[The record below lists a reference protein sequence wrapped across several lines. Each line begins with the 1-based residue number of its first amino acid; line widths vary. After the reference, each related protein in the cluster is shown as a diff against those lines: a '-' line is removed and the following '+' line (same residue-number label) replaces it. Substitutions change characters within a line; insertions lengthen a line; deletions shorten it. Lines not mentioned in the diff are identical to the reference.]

1 MLRGHRRGEK
11 EVLVLNALYVS
22 LAAVGGLLL
31 LLGMLGGLVKER
43 TPVSEPLIALLA
55 GVVIG
60 PAALGLLDL
69 ADLGDQ
75 ALILEEAALITLGVA
90 LVGVALRLPVGYSR
104 RNRRLL
110 FVLLGIVMPLMW
122 IVGGLL
128 AYLIVGVPFWVA
140 VLIGAI
146 ITPTDPVVASS
157 IVAGGVAERNLPA
170 RLRHAISSESGF
182 NDGLALPFV
191 VLPVLVLTEP
201 PGKVLGHWLTHTVLL
216 EIVAGAAL
224 AALMGYAAGKTLRW
238 AERKETMERTS
249 LLTISLALSLTVL
262 GVTELFHLNGVLA
275 AFVAGIVF
283 NFAGSSD
290 AKESQEDIQ
299 EAISRFF
306 DLPIFVLLG
315 MALPWQ
321 GWLDLGWKGP
331 LLVVG
336 VLLLRRLPAVLAL
349 RPLLGPLRGRARDML
364 SLGWF
369 GPIGAAALYYAAFSF
384 RETGI
389 EEAWVVGSLIIC
401 ASVLVHGVSATPL
414 TKLYG
419 RLPRKV

>member
-1 MLRGHRRGEK
+1 LN
-11 EVLVLNALYVS
+11 VLYLS

-31 LLGMLGGLVKER
+31 LLGLLGGLLKER

-55 GVVIG
+55 GVLIG
-60 PAALGLLDL
+60 PTALGLLDL

-75 ALILEEAALITLGVA
+75 TLILEEAALVTLGIA

-104 RNRRLL
+104 RNWRLL
-110 FVLLGIVMPLMW
+110 LVLLGIVMPLMW
-122 IVGGLL
+122 VAGGLL
-128 AYLIVGVPFWVA
+128 VYLIVGVPFWVA

-146 ITPTDPVVASS
+146 VTPTDPVVASS

-170 RLRHAISSESGF
+170 SLRHAISSESGF

-201 PGKVLGHWLTHTVLL
+201 PGEVLGHWLTHTVLL
-216 EIVAGAAL
+216 EIVAGTAL
-224 AALMGYAAGKTLRW
+224 AALMGYLAGKTLRW
-238 AERKETMERTS
+238 AEKKETMERSS

-262 GVTELFHLNGVLA
+262 GVTELLHLNGVLA

-315 MALPWQ
+315 MALPWE
-321 GWLDLGWKGP
+321 GWLGLGWRGP
-331 LLVVG
+331 LLVVA
-336 VLLLRRLPAVLAL
+336 VLLLRRLPTVLAL
-349 RPLLGPLRGRARDML
+349 RPLLGPLRRQAKDVL
-364 SLGWF
+364 FLGWF

-419 RLPRKV
+419 RLPGD

>member
-1 MLRGHRRGEK
+1 
-11 EVLVLNALYVS
+11 
-22 LAAVGGLLL
+22 
-31 LLGMLGGLVKER
+31 
-43 TPVSEPLIALLA
+43 
-55 GVVIG
+55 
-60 PAALGLLDL
+60 LLDL

-75 ALILEEAALITLGVA
+75 TLILEEAALITLGVA
-90 LVGVALRLPVGYSR
+90 LVGVALRLPGGYSR

-128 AYLIVGVPFWVA
+128 VYLIVGVPFWVA
-140 VLIGAI
+140 VMIGAI

-201 PGKVLGHWLTHTVLL
+201 PGEVLGHWLTHTVLL

-224 AALMGYAAGKTLRW
+224 ATLMGYLAGKTLRW

-262 GVTELFHLNGVLA
+262 GVTELLHLNGVLA
-275 AFVAGIVF
+275 AFVAGVVF
-283 NFAGSSD
+283 NFAGASD
-290 AKESQEDIQ
+290 AKESQEEIQ

-321 GWLDLGWKGP
+321 GWLDLGWRGP
-331 LLVVG
+331 LLVVA

-349 RPLLGPLRGRARDML
+349 RPLLGPLRGRAKDVL
-364 SLGWF
+364 FLGWF

-389 EEAWVVGSLIIC
+389 EEAWVVGSQVIC
-401 ASVLVHGVSATPL
+401 ASVLVHGVTATPL

-419 RLPRKV
+419 RLPAD

>member
-1 MLRGHRRGEK
+1 LS
-11 EVLVLNALYVS
+11 ALYVS
-22 LAAVGGLLL
+22 LAAIGGLLL
-31 LLGMLGGLVKER
+31 LLGMLGGLLKER
-43 TPVSEPLIALLA
+43 TPVSEPLIALIA
-55 GVVIG
+55 GVLIG

-75 ALILEEAALITLGVA
+75 TLILEEAALVTLGVA
-90 LVGVALRLPVGYSR
+90 LVGVALRLPIGYSSG
-104 RNRRLL
+104 NWRLL
-110 FVLLGIVMPLMW
+110 FVLLGILMPLMW
-122 IVGGLL
+122 VAGGLL
-128 AYLIVGVPFWVA
+128 AYLILGVPFWVA
-140 VLIGAI
+140 MLIGAI
-146 ITPTDPVVASS
+146 VTPTDPVVASS

-170 RLRHAISSESGF
+170 RLRHAISSESGY

-191 VLPVLVLTEP
+191 ALAVLVLTEA
-201 PGKVLGHWLTHTVLL
+201 PGEAVGHWLTRTVLL
-216 EIVAGAAL
+216 EIAGGAAL
-224 AALMGYAAGKTLRW
+224 AALMGFLAGKTLRW

-262 GVTELFHLNGVLA
+262 GVTELLHLNGVLA

-290 AKESQEDIQ
+290 AKESQEEVQ

-306 DLPIFVLLG
+306 DLPVFVLLG

-321 GWLDLGWKGP
+321 GWLDLGWRGP
-331 LLVVG
+331 LLVVA

-349 RPLLGPLRGRARDML
+349 RPLLGPLRGRAKDVFF
-364 SLGWF
+364 LGWF
-369 GPIGAAALYYAAFSF
+369 GPIGAAALYYAAFSL

-389 EEAWVVGSLIIC
+389 EEAWVVGSLVIC

-419 RLPRKV
+419 RLPGD

>member
-1 MLRGHRRGEK
+1 
-11 EVLVLNALYVS
+11 LNVLYVS
-22 LAAVGGLLL
+22 WAAVGGLLL
-31 LLGMLGGLVKER
+31 LLGLLGGLLKER
-43 TPVSEPLIALLA
+43 TPVSEPLIALIA
-55 GVVIG
+55 GVLIG
-60 PAALGLLDL
+60 PAVLGLLDL
-69 ADLGDQ
+69 AALGNQ
-75 ALILEEAALITLGVA
+75 TLILEEAALITLGVA
-90 LVGVALRLPVGYSR
+90 LVGVALRLPIGYSSS
-104 RNRRLL
+104 NWRLL

-128 AYLIVGVPFWVA
+128 AYLILGVPLWVA

-146 ITPTDPVVASS
+146 VTPTDPVVASS

-201 PGKVLGHWLTHTVLL
+201 PGEVLGHWLTHTILL
-216 EIVAGAAL
+216 EIVGGAAL
-224 AALMGYAAGKTLRW
+224 ASLMGYLAGKTLRW

-249 LLTISLALSLTVL
+249 LLTISLALSLSVL
-262 GVTELFHLNGVLA
+262 GVTELLHLNGVLA

-290 AKESQEDIQ
+290 AKESQEEIQ

-321 GWLDLGWKGP
+321 GWLDLGWRGP
-331 LLVVG
+331 LLVVA
-336 VLLLRRLPAVLAL
+336 VLVLRRLPTVLAL
-349 RPLLGPLRGRARDML
+349 RPLLGPLRGRARDVL
-364 SLGWF
+364 FLGWF
-369 GPIGAAALYYAAFSF
+369 GPIGAAALYYAAFSL

-419 RLPRKV
+419 RLSSD

>member
-1 MLRGHRRGEK
+1 LN
-11 EVLVLNALYVS
+11 VLYLS

-31 LLGMLGGLVKER
+31 LLGLLGGLLKER

-55 GVVIG
+55 GVLIG
-60 PAALGLLDL
+60 PAALGLLNL
-69 ADLGDQ
+69 ADLGEQ
-75 ALILEEAALITLGVA
+75 TLILEEAALVTLGIA

-104 RNRRLL
+104 RNWRLL
-110 FVLLGIVMPLMW
+110 LVLLGIVMPLMW
-122 IVGGLL
+122 LAGGLL
-128 AYLIVGVPFWVA
+128 VYLIVGVPFWVA

-146 ITPTDPVVASS
+146 VTPTDPVVASS

-170 RLRHAISSESGF
+170 PLRHAISSESGF
-182 NDGLALPFV
+182 NDGLALPFI
-191 VLPVLVLTEP
+191 VLPMLVLTEP
-201 PGKVLGHWLTHTVLL
+201 PGEVLGHWLTHTVLL

-224 AALMGYAAGKTLRW
+224 AALMGYLAGKTLRW

-315 MALPWQ
+315 MALPWE
-321 GWLDLGWKGP
+321 GWLGLGWRGL
-331 LLVVG
+331 LLVVA
-336 VLLLRRLPAVLAL
+336 VLLLRRLPTVLAL
-349 RPLLGPLRGRARDML
+349 RPLLGPLRRQTKDVL
-364 SLGWF
+364 FLGWF

-419 RLPRKV
+419 RLPRD

>member
-1 MLRGHRRGEK
+1 MN
-11 EVLVLNALYVS
+11 VLYLS

-31 LLGMLGGLVKER
+31 LLGLLGGLLKER

-55 GVVIG
+55 GVLIG
-60 PAALGLLDL
+60 PAALGLLNL

-75 ALILEEAALITLGVA
+75 TLILEEAALVTLGIA

-104 RNRRLL
+104 RNWRLL
-110 FVLLGIVMPLMW
+110 LVLLGIVMPLMW
-122 IVGGLL
+122 VAGGFLV
-128 AYLIVGVPFWVA
+128 YLIVGVPFWVA

-146 ITPTDPVVASS
+146 VTPTDPVVASS

-170 RLRHAISSESGF
+170 SLRHAISSESGF

-201 PGKVLGHWLTHTVLL
+201 PGEVLGHWLTHTVLL

-224 AALMGYAAGKTLRW
+224 AALMGYLAGKTLRW
-238 AERKETMERTS
+238 AEKKETMERSS

-262 GVTELFHLNGVLA
+262 GVTELLHLNGVLA

-290 AKESQEDIQ
+290 AKESQEEIQ

-315 MALPWQ
+315 MALPWE
-321 GWLDLGWKGP
+321 GWLGLGWRG
-331 LLVVG
+331 LLVVVA
-336 VLLLRRLPAVLAL
+336 VLLLRRLPTVLAL
-349 RPLLGPLRGRARDML
+349 RPLLGPLRRQAKDVL
-364 SLGWF
+364 FLGWF

-414 TKLYG
+414 TKFYG
-419 RLPRKV
+419 RLPGD

>member
-1 MLRGHRRGEK
+1 LS
-11 EVLVLNALYVS
+11 VLYVS

-31 LLGMLGGLVKER
+31 LLGLLGGLLKER

-55 GVVIG
+55 GVLIG
-60 PAALGLLDL
+60 PAVLGLLDL
-69 ADLGDQ
+69 AKLGNETV
-75 ALILEEAALITLGVA
+75 ILEEAALLTLGVA
-90 LVGVALRLPVGYSR
+90 LVGVALRLPVGYASS
-104 RNRRLL
+104 NWRLL
-110 FVLLGIVMPLMW
+110 VILLGILMPLMW
-122 IVGGLL
+122 IVSGLL
-128 AYLIVGVPFWVA
+128 VYLVLGLPFWVA

-146 ITPTDPVVASS
+146 VTPTDPVVASS

-170 RLRHAISSESGF
+170 PLRHAISSESGF

-201 PGKVLGHWLTHTVLL
+201 PGEILGHWLTHTVLL
-216 EIVAGAAL
+216 EIIAGAAV
-224 AALMGYAAGKTLRW
+224 ATLMGYLAGKTLRW
-238 AERKETMERTS
+238 AEREETMERTS

-262 GVTELFHLNGVLA
+262 GVTELLHLNGVLA

-290 AKESQEDIQ
+290 AKESQEEIQ

-315 MALPWQ
+315 MALPWE
-321 GWLDLGWKGP
+321 GWLHLGWRGL
-331 LLVVG
+331 LLVVA
-336 VLLLRRLPAVLAL
+336 VLLLRRLPTVLAL
-349 RPLLGPLRGRARDML
+349 RPLLGPLRRRAKDVL
-364 SLGWF
+364 FLGWF

-414 TKLYG
+414 TKFYG
-419 RLPRKV
+419 RLPGD

>member
-1 MLRGHRRGEK
+1 LLVGDDAGGDS
-11 EVLVLNALYVS
+11 VLNVLYVS

-31 LLGMLGGLVKER
+31 LLGMLGGLLKER
-43 TPVSEPLIALLA
+43 TPVSEPLIALIA
-55 GVVIG
+55 GVLIG
-60 PAALGLLDL
+60 PGALGLLDL
-69 ADLGDQ
+69 ADLGNQ
-75 ALILEEAALITLGVA
+75 TLILEEAALVTLGVA
-90 LVGVALRLPVGYSR
+90 LVGVALRLPIGYSSS
-104 RNRRLL
+104 NWRLL

-128 AYLIVGVPFWVA
+128 AYLILGVPFWVA

-146 ITPTDPVVASS
+146 VTPTDPVVASS

-201 PGKVLGHWLTHTVLL
+201 PGEVLGHWLTHTILL
-216 EIVAGAAL
+216 EIVGGAAL
-224 AALMGYAAGKTLRW
+224 ASLMGYLAGKTLRW

-249 LLTISLALSLTVL
+249 LLTISLALSLSVL
-262 GVTELFHLNGVLA
+262 GVTELLHLNGVLA

-290 AKESQEDIQ
+290 AKESQEEIQ

-321 GWLDLGWKGP
+321 GWLDLGWRGP
-331 LLVVG
+331 LLVVA
-336 VLLLRRLPAVLAL
+336 VLVLRRLPTVLAL
-349 RPLLGPLRGRARDML
+349 RPLLRPLRGRARDVL
-364 SLGWF
+364 FLGWF
-369 GPIGAAALYYAAFSF
+369 GPIGAAALYYATFSL

-401 ASVLVHGVSATPL
+401 ASVVIHGVSATPL
-414 TKLYG
+414 TKL
-419 RLPRKV
+419 

>member
-1 MLRGHRRGEK
+1 
-11 EVLVLNALYVS
+11 LNVLYVS

-31 LLGMLGGLVKER
+31 LLGLLGGLLKER
-43 TPVSEPLIALLA
+43 TPVSEPLIALIA
-55 GVVIG
+55 GVLIG
-60 PAALGLLDL
+60 PAALGLLNL
-69 ADLGDQ
+69 ADLGNQ
-75 ALILEEAALITLGVA
+75 TLILEEAALVTLGVA
-90 LVGVALRLPVGYSR
+90 LVGVALRLPIGYSS
-104 RNRRLL
+104 RNWRLL

-140 VLIGAI
+140 VMIGAI
-146 ITPTDPVVASS
+146 VTPTDPGVASS

-170 RLRHAISSESGF
+170 RLRHAISAESGF

-201 PGKVLGHWLTHTVLL
+201 PGEVLGHWLTHTVLL
-216 EIVAGAAL
+216 EIVGGAAL
-224 AALMGYAAGKTLRW
+224 AALMGYLAGKTLRW

-262 GVTELFHLNGVLA
+262 GVTELLHLNGVLA

-290 AKESQEDIQ
+290 AKESQEEIQ

-315 MALPWQ
+315 MALPLQ
-321 GWLDLGWKGP
+321 GWLDLGWRGP
-331 LLVVG
+331 LLVVA
-336 VLLLRRLPAVLAL
+336 VLLLRRLPTVLAL
-349 RPLLGPLRGRARDML
+349 RPLLGPLRGRAKDVL
-364 SLGWF
+364 FLGWF
-369 GPIGAAALYYAAFSF
+369 GPIGAAALYYAAFSL
-384 RETGI
+384 RKTGI

-401 ASVLVHGVSATPL
+401 SSVLIHGVSATPL

-419 RLPRKV
+419 RLPED

>member
-1 MLRGHRRGEK
+1 
-11 EVLVLNALYVS
+11 LNVLYVS

-31 LLGMLGGLVKER
+31 LLGLLGGLLKER
-43 TPVSEPLIALLA
+43 TPVSEPLIALIA
-55 GVVIG
+55 GVLIG
-60 PAALGLLDL
+60 PAVLGLLDL
-69 ADLGDQ
+69 AALGNQ
-75 ALILEEAALITLGVA
+75 TLILEEAALVTLGVA
-90 LVGVALRLPVGYSR
+90 LVGVALRLPIGYSSS
-104 RNRRLL
+104 NWRLL

-128 AYLIVGVPFWVA
+128 AYLILGVPLWVA

-146 ITPTDPVVASS
+146 VTPTDPVVASS

-201 PGKVLGHWLTHTVLL
+201 PGEVLGHWLTHTILL
-216 EIVAGAAL
+216 EIVGGAAL
-224 AALMGYAAGKTLRW
+224 ASLMGYLAGKTLRW

-249 LLTISLALSLTVL
+249 LLTISLALSLSVL
-262 GVTELFHLNGVLA
+262 GVTELLHLNGVLA

-290 AKESQEDIQ
+290 AKESQEEIQ

-321 GWLDLGWKGP
+321 GWLDLGWRGP
-331 LLVVG
+331 LLVVA
-336 VLLLRRLPAVLAL
+336 VLVLRRLPTVLAL
-349 RPLLGPLRGRARDML
+349 RPLLGPLRGRARDVL
-364 SLGWF
+364 FLGWF
-369 GPIGAAALYYAAFSF
+369 GPIGAAALYYAAFSL

-389 EEAWVVGSLIIC
+389 EEAWVVGSLIIS

-419 RLPRKV
+419 RLPED

>member
-1 MLRGHRRGEK
+1 LN
-11 EVLVLNALYVS
+11 VLYLS

-31 LLGMLGGLVKER
+31 LLGLLGGLLKER

-55 GVVIG
+55 GVLIG
-60 PAALGLLDL
+60 PAALGLLNL

-75 ALILEEAALITLGVA
+75 TLILEEAALVTLGIA

-104 RNRRLL
+104 RNWRLL
-110 FVLLGIVMPLMW
+110 LVLLGIVMPLMW
-122 IVGGLL
+122 VAGGLL
-128 AYLIVGVPFWVA
+128 VYLIVGVPFWVA

-146 ITPTDPVVASS
+146 VTPTDPVVASS

-170 RLRHAISSESGF
+170 SLRHAISSESGF

-201 PGKVLGHWLTHTVLL
+201 PGEVLGHWLTHTVLL

-224 AALMGYAAGKTLRW
+224 AALMGYLAGKTLRW
-238 AERKETMERTS
+238 AEKKETMERSS

-262 GVTELFHLNGVLA
+262 GVTELLHLNGVLA

-290 AKESQEDIQ
+290 AKESQEEIQ

-315 MALPWQ
+315 MALPWE
-321 GWLDLGWKGP
+321 GWLRLGWRGM
-331 LLVVG
+331 LVVVA
-336 VLLLRRLPAVLAL
+336 VLLLRRLPTVLAL
-349 RPLLGPLRGRARDML
+349 RPLLGPLRRQAKDVL
-364 SLGWF
+364 FLGWF

-401 ASVLVHGVSATPL
+401 ASVLVHGVGATPL

-419 RLPRKV
+419 GLPGD

>member
-1 MLRGHRRGEK
+1 
-11 EVLVLNALYVS
+11 LNVLYVS
-22 LAAVGGLLL
+22 LATVGGLLL
-31 LLGMLGGLVKER
+31 LLGLLGGLLKER
-43 TPVSEPLIALLA
+43 TPVSEPLIALIA
-55 GVVIG
+55 GVLIG

-69 ADLGDQ
+69 ADLGSQ
-75 ALILEEAALITLGVA
+75 TLILEEAALVTLGVA
-90 LVGVALRLPVGYSR
+90 LVGVALRLPIGYSSS
-104 RNRRLL
+104 NWRLL
-110 FVLLGIVMPLMW
+110 FVLLGILMPLMW

-128 AYLIVGVPFWVA
+128 AYLILGVPFWVA

-146 ITPTDPVVASS
+146 VTPTDPVVASS

-201 PGKVLGHWLTHTVLL
+201 PGEVLGHWLTHTVLL
-216 EIVAGAAL
+216 EIVGGAAL
-224 AALMGYAAGKTLRW
+224 ASLMGYLAGKTLRW

-262 GVTELFHLNGVLA
+262 GVTELLHLNGVLA

-290 AKESQEDIQ
+290 AKESQEEIQ

-321 GWLDLGWKGP
+321 GWLELGWRGP
-331 LLVVG
+331 LLVVA
-336 VLLLRRLPAVLAL
+336 VLVLRRLPTVLTL
-349 RPLLGPLRGRARDML
+349 RPLLGPLRGQAKDVL
-364 SLGWF
+364 FLGWF

-389 EEAWVVGSLIIC
+389 EEAWVVGSLIIS

-414 TKLYG
+414 TTLYG
-419 RLPRKV
+419 RLPED